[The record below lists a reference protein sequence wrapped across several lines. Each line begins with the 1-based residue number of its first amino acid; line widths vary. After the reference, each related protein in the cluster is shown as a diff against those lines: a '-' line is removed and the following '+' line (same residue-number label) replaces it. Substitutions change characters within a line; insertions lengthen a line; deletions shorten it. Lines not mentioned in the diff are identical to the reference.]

1 MWQVNKTDNT
11 HGIRNFSCPP
21 ERPALFHLRLSYSS
35 ISIEASICLLRIH
48 TLSSMQ
54 KLMAKLLLARIFPNL
69 PAMEARL
76 VDAIVTAG
84 IRRTLDGRF
93 GMKVRTL
100 YRSLS
105 NKGVAIF
112 G

>member
-1 MWQVNKTDNT
+1 
-11 HGIRNFSCPP
+11 
-21 ERPALFHLRLSYSS
+21 
-35 ISIEASICLLRIH
+35 
-48 TLSSMQ
+48 
-54 KLMAKLLLARIFPNL
+54 MAKLLLARIFPNL
-69 PAMEARL
+69 PAMKARL

-105 NKGVAIF
+105 DQGVAIF